1 MKKFSI
7 NFKELSVAKNS
18 LRPESVPLRREDRQ
32 MLITE
37 QLLYQINQASHWRC
51 SIKNTVCKK
60 PENIHRKTL
69 ALKSPLKVAR
79 REACNFI

>member
-1 MKKFSI
+1 MKNILI

-37 QLLYQINQASHWRC
+37 HLLYQINQTSHWRC
-51 SIKNTVCKK
+51 SIKNAVCKK
-60 PENIHRKTL
+60 PSPYSQKNTGVEVSFKSCTL
-69 ALKSPLKVAR
+69 
-79 REACNFI
+79 